1 MRGLAILVLAAQT
14 TASPSLDLSALDV
27 SALVVSPPTLVCEL
41 DMNQLKGEMRRLSF
55 SADGRNIHVQTAEIG
70 VAQHDYIVTLPDG
83 VVSLAFGEPEWA
95 AAYWAMKS
103 DLAAPGIPSLR
114 LEVQQD
120 NRRTRPT
127 PFAGGTA
134 NGGAY
139 TPDVKNPVDAF
150 ESEVTLRL
158 RGVQLGNWI
167 NGAPMAGET
176 YGWGPMRS
184 GAIVFVASGERLTLM
199 DQQARRKI
207 VGTIKGAS
215 MPAWSSDGTRLAFL
229 QKAGKKRYRLMT
241 AAVGRATI

>member
-1 MRGLAILVLAAQT
+1 MMRWLAIAVLTAQT
-14 TASPSLDLSALDV
+14 TASPSLDV
-27 SALVVSPPTLVCEL
+27 SALSLSPPTLVCEL
-41 DMNQLKGEMRRLSF
+41 DMSQLKGEMRRLSF
-55 SADGRNIHVQTAEIG
+55 SPDGRNIHVQTAEAG
-70 VAQHDYIVTLPDG
+70 AAAHDYIVTMPDG
-83 VVSLAFGEPEWA
+83 VISRAFGEPEWA

-103 DLAAPGIPSLR
+103 DMGAPGIPSLR

-120 NRRTRPT
+120 NRRTRPA
-127 PFAGGTA
+127 PFNGGFA

-158 RGVQLGNWI
+158 LGVQLGNWI

-176 YGWGPMRS
+176 YGWGPAGS
-184 GAIVFVASGERLTLM
+184 GAIVFVGSGDRLTLM
-199 DQQARRKI
+199 DQRARRQ
-207 VGTIKGAS
+207 VVATIKGVS
-215 MPAWSSDGTRLAFL
+215 MPAWSGDGTRLAFL

>member
-1 MRGLAILVLAAQT
+1 
-14 TASPSLDLSALDV
+14 
-27 SALVVSPPTLVCEL
+27 
-41 DMNQLKGEMRRLSF
+41 
-55 SADGRNIHVQTAEIG
+55 VQTAEVG

-83 VVSLAFGEPEWA
+83 VVSVAFGEPEWA
-95 AAYWAMKS
+95 SAYWTMKS
-103 DLAAPGIPSLR
+103 DLTAPGIPSLR

-127 PFAGGTA
+127 PFNGGFA

-150 ESEVTLRL
+150 ESELTLRL
-158 RGVQLGNWI
+158 LGVQLGNWI
-167 NGAPMAGET
+167 NDPPMAGET
-176 YGWGPMRS
+176 YGWGPAGT
-184 GAIVFVASGERLTLM
+184 GAIVYVGSGDRLTLM

-207 VGTIKGAS
+207 VATIKGAS

-229 QKAGKKRYRLMT
+229 QKSGRKRYRLMT